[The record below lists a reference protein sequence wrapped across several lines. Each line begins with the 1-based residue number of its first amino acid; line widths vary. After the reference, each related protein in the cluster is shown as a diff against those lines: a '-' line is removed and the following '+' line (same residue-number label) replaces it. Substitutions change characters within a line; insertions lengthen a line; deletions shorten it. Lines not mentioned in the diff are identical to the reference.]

1 MGKRPVIIPTVAIA
15 VVAVATATATAFAD
29 TTDTPSTGSL
39 PAATG
44 AQTLVAP
51 QTLSAMQ
58 RDFGLTADA
67 HPGPGAQGALG
78 AADRPRAQ
86 AHAGRRLQRW
96 LAERDR

>member
-44 AQTLVAP
+44 AQTLVA
-51 QTLSAMQ
+51 
-58 RDFGLTADA
+58 R
-67 HPGPGAQGALG
+67 
-78 AADRPRAQ
+78 
-86 AHAGRRLQRW
+86 
-96 LAERDR
+96 